1 MGRKT
6 WTFIAVFSILFI
18 AVVWIFTA
26 TYQAA
31 REQYTNGHEQSKKI
45 AMESAN
51 LSTITEITT
60 FNSDKQYHVLTGEKT
75 KNESV
80 YVWVYKKDKED
91 KMLVK
96 KQSSGITKDEAL
108 KKVNKEY
115 SPVEIISVRLGM
127 DEEIPIWEVKYKDK
141 SDRYTFDYV
150 NFYDG
155 EIIKHMALKTKTS
168 S

>member
-6 WTFIAVFSILFI
+6 WIFIAVFSVIFI
-18 AVVWIFTA
+18 AAVWIFTA

-31 REQYTNGHEQSKKI
+31 REQYTNGHEQSKKK

-60 FNSDKQYHVLTGEKT
+60 FNSDKQYHVLTGEKAN
-75 KNESV
+75 NEGV
-80 YVWVYKKDKED
+80 YVWVYKKEKED

-96 KQSSGITKDEAL
+96 KRSSGITLDEAI
-108 KKVNKEY
+108 KIVNNEY
-115 SPVEIISVRLGM
+115 DPSEIISVQLGM

>member
-1 MGRKT
+1 
-6 WTFIAVFSILFI
+6 
-18 AVVWIFTA
+18 
-26 TYQAA
+26 
-31 REQYTNGHEQSKKI
+31 
-45 AMESAN
+45 
-51 LSTITEITT
+51 
-60 FNSDKQYHVLTGEKT
+60 
-75 KNESV
+75 
-80 YVWVYKKDKED
+80 
-91 KMLVK
+91 MLVK

-155 EIIKHMALKTKTS
+155 EIIKHMALKTKLHLNKRCRNNRKVSAYFGNIATIL
-168 S
+168 